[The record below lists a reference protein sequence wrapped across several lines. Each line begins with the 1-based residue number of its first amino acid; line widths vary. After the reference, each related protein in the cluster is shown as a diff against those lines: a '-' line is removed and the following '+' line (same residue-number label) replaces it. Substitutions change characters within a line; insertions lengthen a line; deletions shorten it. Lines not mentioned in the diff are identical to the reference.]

1 MPEFLNITD
10 ELLKKKLLIE
20 VKQERTSTLGVCQE
34 DRYRVLPVYILKFS
48 NALFYSDN
56 NYWAT

>member
-10 ELLKKKLLIE
+10 ELLKKRLIE

-48 NALFYSDN
+48 NALFYSDD

>member
-10 ELLKKKLLIE
+10 ELLKKRLIE

>member
-10 ELLKKKLLIE
+10 ELLKKRLLIE

-48 NALFYSDN
+48 NALVYSDD